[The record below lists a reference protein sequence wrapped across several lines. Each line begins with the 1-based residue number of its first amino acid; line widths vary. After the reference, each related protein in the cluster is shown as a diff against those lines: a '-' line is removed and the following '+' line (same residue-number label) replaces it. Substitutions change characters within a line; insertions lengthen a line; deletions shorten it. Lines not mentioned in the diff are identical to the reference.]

1 MFLEIEHH
9 LSFDYDV
16 FIRESFLELR
26 MQPKTT
32 VHQTL
37 ASFVLSVG
45 PPSAILRYRD
55 WNDNLVHHFTV
66 TQYHNRIA
74 VEGRSLVDTHP
85 TAPPLSALE
94 DAVPLA
100 NVPFDLHDFT
110 QLAGPVRHSGA
121 LLRFQQSL
129 KLSRNA
135 GLGEQVRALGAAIHE
150 RFEYQKDVTRYDST
164 TDDFLGLGAG
174 VCQDFTHLM
183 LALLRLRGIPCRYV
197 SGYLHVTSQGG
208 EASQSHAWVELY
220 SPAHG
225 WVPFDPTHNR
235 EIDDSY
241 VEVGHGRHY
250 EDVAPNK
257 GIFRGNAKETLTAE
271 VYTRPSL
278 QKGVVALQEEIAQI
292 DLPVFREIPARRRAP
307 TFDPA
312 VEAVIQQQQDQ

>member
-55 WNDNLVHHFTV
+55 WNENLVHHFTV

-85 TAPPLSALE
+85 VAPPLSALE
-94 DAVPLA
+94 DPVPLPD
-100 NVPFDLHDFT
+100 VPFDLHDFT
-110 QLAGPVRHSGA
+110 QFTGPVRHSGA

-129 KLSRNA
+129 KLPRA
-135 GLGEQVRALGAAIHE
+135 ALGEHVRALGAAIHE

-197 SGYLHVTSQGG
+197 SGYLHVTPQGG

-220 SPAHG
+220 SPVHG

-235 EIDDSY
+235 EIDDGY

-250 EDVAPNK
+250 GDVAPNK

-271 VYTRPSL
+271 VYTRPSA

-292 DLPVFREIPARRRAP
+292 DLPVFREIPERRRARP
-307 TFDPA
+307 FDPA
-312 VEAVIQQQQDQ
+312 VEAAIQQQQDQ